1 MKILIAAEAEWIRD
15 QVRGAFVAPG
25 QGVIEVTRG
34 RDVGATVAAEHP
46 DLVILDMQIGNMGG
60 VAVAIELHLDAEEGR
75 VPDVPVVLL
84 LDREADRFLSKRAAA
99 DEVLVKPLDAGT
111 LRRAAKR
118 ILAPTTLVAAPSG
131 GGPALR

>member
-15 QVRGAFVAPG
+15 QIRGAFVAPG

-34 RDVGATVAAEHP
+34 RDVGATVAAENP

-75 VPDVPVVLL
+75 VPVVPILLL

-118 ILAPTTLVAAPSG
+118 ILAATQLGATPSG
-131 GGPALR
+131 AGPALR

>member
-1 MKILIAAEAEWIRD
+1 MKILIAAEADWIRD

-34 RDVGATVAAEHP
+34 RDVGATVAAENP

-75 VPDVPVVLL
+75 VPSVPVILL
-84 LDREADRFLSKRAAA
+84 LDREADRFLSKRAGA

-118 ILAPTTLVAAPSG
+118 ILASTALAAAPSG
-131 GGPALR
+131 AGPALR

>member
-1 MKILIAAEAEWIRD
+1 VKILIASEAEWIRD
-15 QVRGAFVAPG
+15 QVRAAFVAPG

-34 RDVGATVAAEHP
+34 RDVGATVAAEDP

-75 VPDVPVVLL
+75 VPDVPIILL

-118 ILAPTTLVAAPSG
+118 IIAATTLGATPSG
-131 GGPALR
+131 AGPALR

>member
-1 MKILIAAEAEWIRD
+1 MKILVAAEAEWIRD

-75 VPDVPVVLL
+75 VPSVPVILL

-118 ILAPTTLVAAPSG
+118 ILAPTTLAAAPSDA
-131 GGPALR
+131 GPALR